1 MVDMVLIWMLN
12 DQSSGCL
19 TYYLVRNEWYR
30 AVNDVV
36 VNIIIGI
43 DVGDVLLLFMIA
55 LCFHLLWT
63 FVVDNILNL

>member
-1 MVDMVLIWMLN
+1 MVDMVLVWMLN
-12 DQSSGCL
+12 NQSSGCL
-19 TYYLVRNEWYR
+19 TYNLVRNERYR

-36 VNIIIGI
+36 VYIIIGI
-43 DVGDVLLLFMIA
+43 DVGHVLLLFMIT